1 MRRRPLL
8 ATLAATAGA
17 TLQTAAVWSPGADAQ
32 TLPPRALHVPPVLAQ
47 AAFLLDVETGAAL
60 FQKFPDAR
68 RPMASTTKLMTAL
81 LAVESGRL
89 DEVVTVSRVAATVGE
104 TSMGL
109 YEGERVSLR
118 DLLFGLLMNSGNDAA
133 IAIAEHLAGS
143 IDGFSSKM
151 NDRAAA
157 LGLANTRYVNPH
169 GLDHAGYYS
178 PNHFSSARDLARLC
192 ALALTDP
199 ALAEADGTL
208 LKEVPAG
215 PGRSPHRLRH
225 AVSALWW
232 YPGTIG
238 GKTGFTGR
246 AGQVRVTA
254 AERAGTRLV
263 AVVMDSPDH
272 VGETRDLL
280 DYGFALA
287 SRAESRLTVPVG
299 PEALASPDRRIDETW
314 RSFKRL
320 ALGPDGRIAFSSAG
334 PATGTAFAQGAAL
347 LHAVWAR
354 DRAAFDSIWSWTTLA
369 LSRDVDHP
377 ANPKKVA
384 LFASRWSAGAVTDWT
399 SSPAADQRIA
409 AGLLLASRLWN
420 EPAYYEAAVKVLDAI
435 LEHGAISWDVRGV
448 PASGWSITAA
458 NTFLKE
464 LEPVTTSAE
473 ALTPAFYRMF
483 AEAGRSSV
491 WLWLLDGA
499 YRTLTRA
506 AAGDGPLG
514 ASVGLVPGW
523 FSVSRSGLIGAPV
536 DPTWQSTG
544 FSAESARLV
553 WQLGLDWRWNAD
565 PRATQLLEPTARH
578 LSRELAQRG
587 RVAQGY
593 MRNGQPVGGVTAA
606 AATET
611 ALYGALSGIS
621 LIDPSTVPS
630 LEGRLTA
637 AVASGDA
644 VRLLDA
650 LDGFWLLAGGPPN
663 LWRIWNPPPDVP
675 TTRNDSVVPPADG
688 YPWRYFQE
696 TGHTVQGELL
706 QFFADS
712 GGVDALGAPLTD
724 EVVEN
729 GKTVQYFQR
738 AVIGHAPG
746 EGFDAAPLPED
757 TLKNK
762 GWLK

>member
-1 MRRRPLL
+1 MRAP
-8 ATLAATAGA
+8 A
-17 TLQTAAVWSPGADAQ
+17 
-32 TLPPRALHVPPVLAQ
+32 VLAQ

-89 DEVVTVSRVAATVGE
+89 DEMTTVSRLAATVGE

-109 YEGERVSLR
+109 YEGERISVR

-133 IAIAEHLAGS
+133 IAIAEQIAGS
-143 IDGFSSKM
+143 IAGFAAKM
-151 NDRAAA
+151 NGRAAE
-157 LGLANTRYVNPH
+157 LGLTNTRYVNPH

-178 PNHFSSARDLARLC
+178 PSHYSSARDLAQMC
-192 ALALTDP
+192 AVALSDP
-199 ALAEADGTL
+199 ALAEASGTL
-208 LKEVPAG
+208 LKDVPAG

-225 AVSALWW
+225 ALSALWW

-246 AGQVRVTA
+246 AGQVRVVA
-254 AERAGTRLV
+254 AQRAGTRLI

-287 SRAESRLTVPVG
+287 SRPDARLTVPLG
-299 PEALASPDRRIDETW
+299 PEALALPDRRLDEAW
-314 RSFKRL
+314 RSFKRMAL
-320 ALGPDGRIAFSSAG
+320 APDGRIALPGAG
-334 PATGTAFAQGAAL
+334 PAVGTPFAQGSAL
-347 LHAVWAR
+347 LHAMWGR
-354 DRAAFDSIWSWTTLA
+354 DRAAFDSIWSWTSLA

-377 ANPKKVA
+377 DNPKRVA

-409 AGLLLASRLWN
+409 AALLLASRLWN
-420 EPAYYEAAVKVLDAI
+420 EPSYHASAVKVLDAI
-435 LEHGAISWDVRGV
+435 LEHGAVSWDVQGV

-499 YRTLTRA
+499 YRALVRA
-506 AAGDGPLG
+506 AAPDGPLG
-514 ASVGLVPGW
+514 SGAGLVPGW
-523 FSVSRSGLIGAPV
+523 FSVSRNGVIGAPV

-544 FSAESARLV
+544 FSAESARLT
-553 WQLGLDWRWNAD
+553 WQLALDWRWNAE
-565 PRATQLLEPTARH
+565 PRATQLLEPTARL

-587 RVAQGY
+587 RVAPAY
-593 MRNGQPVGGVTAA
+593 ARNGQPAGGLAA
-606 AATET
+606 AASGET
-611 ALYGALSGIS
+611 SLYGALSGIS
-621 LIDPSTVPS
+621 AIEPTTTPA
-630 LEGRLTA
+630 LEAKLSA
-637 AVASGDA
+637 AVTSGDPA
-644 VRLLDA
+644 RVLDA
-650 LDGFWLLAGGPPN
+650 LDGYWLLAGGPPN
-663 LWRIWNPPPDVP
+663 FWRIWNPPLDVP
-675 TTRNDSVVPPADG
+675 TTRNDSVVPPADE
-688 YPWRYFQE
+688 YPWRYFPE
-696 TGHTVQGELL
+696 TGHTVHGEML
-706 QFFADS
+706 QFFKES
-712 GGVDALGAPLTD
+712 GGTDAFGVPLTD
-724 EVVEN
+724 ELVEN
-729 GKTVQYFQR
+729 GRTVQYFER
-738 AVIGHAPG
+738 AIVEHAPG
-746 EGFDAAPLPED
+746 EAFRVSPLSEDAIRS
-757 TLKNK
+757 K
-762 GWLK
+762 GWLR